1 MNEAEVMQEV
11 VVVATPVA
19 TPKYAV
25 TTGIIRIA
33 AIETTTETVR
43 IVAIANKREVTSP
56 VTTAKM
62 APVPTTGTAIRAIA
76 NIHTIQDRG
85 AEHLIVINANRAL
98 TSVCETPAETDDLPK
113 VSATAHCASAV
124 LDLATLQEIVSL
136 IRTPTVMR
144 SNREI
149 PARGRPYAHP
159 RSQTPANSADREPPR
174 MICIRGIKIQKT
186 IRLLLCVTRQRVG
199 SQRAHGN
206 LCQGLDKSLTAQ
218 QTLLRAV
225 THWQRRHR
233 PATGCWKLFSTAP
246 LAHLLILSLL
256 LQRRKSIRQP

>member
-1 MNEAEVMQEV
+1 MNEAEVIQEV
-11 VVVATPVA
+11 VAVAAPNHEVM
-19 TPKYAV
+19 
-25 TTGIIRIA
+25 TGIVRMAVIV
-33 AIETTTETVR
+33 TTTETVR
-43 IVAIANKREVTSP
+43 IVAIANKREVPSP
-56 VTTAKM
+56 VTTAKKD
-62 APVPTTGTAIRAIA
+62 PVPTTGTAIRAIA
-76 NIHTIQDRG
+76 NMYTIRDRG
-85 AEHLIVINANRAL
+85 VEHLIEIVINANLAM
-98 TSVCETPAETDDLPK
+98 TSAYETPAETDALTK

-124 LDLATLQEIVSL
+124 LDLVTLQEIVSL

-159 RSQTPANSADREPPR
+159 RNQATANSADRDPPR

-206 LCQGLDKSLTAQ
+206 LCQGLGKSLTAQ

-225 THWQRRHR
+225 THQQRRPR
-233 PATGCWKLFSTAP
+233 PATWCWQLFSTAP
-246 LAHLLILSLL
+246 LAHLSILSLL
-256 LQRRKSIRQP
+256 LQGCKGILQP

>member
-1 MNEAEVMQEV
+1 VNEAEVMQEV
-11 VVVATPVA
+11 VVVAAPNYV
-19 TPKYAV
+19 V
-25 TTGIIRIA
+25 TTGIIRMA
-33 AIETTTETVR
+33 AIATTTETVR
-43 IVAIANKREVTSP
+43 IVAIANKIEVTSP
-56 VTTAKM
+56 VTTVKK

-85 AEHLIVINANRAL
+85 AEHLIVINANPAL
-98 TSVCETPAETDDLPK
+98 TSVCETPAETDALPK

-124 LDLATLQEIVSL
+124 LDPVTLQEIVSL

-159 RSQTPANSADREPPR
+159 RNQTPANSADRETPR

-186 IRLLLCVTRQRVG
+186 IQLLLCVTRQRVG

-206 LCQGLDKSLTAQ
+206 LCQGLGKSLTAQ
-218 QTLLRAV
+218 QKLLRAV
-225 THWQRRHR
+225 THRQRCPR
-233 PATGCWKLFSTAP
+233 PATWCWQLFSTAP

-256 LQRRKSIRQP
+256 LQRRKSILQP